1 MKKRKKKEGKEKKK
15 KENKG
20 GWGEKKEVQTAK
32 FLNSA
37 YLLVQQ
43 KDTYMLSEASD
54 CFYVRSPRNN
64 FKYKNNQSLNGIA
77 LPIFPS

>member
-1 MKKRKKKEGKEKKK
+1 MRKKEEERRKEKRK

-20 GWGEKKEVQTAK
+20 GWGEKKKEVQTAK

-37 YLLVQQ
+37 YLLVQE

-64 FKYKNNQSLNGIA
+64 FKYKNNQSLNGVA
-77 LPIFPS
+77 